1 MKNIDFKRFVLVLRR
16 EWQAAWKMLAVYAVL
31 SILLLIVSE
40 MNILLDITLRE
51 NTFYVVTVGG
61 ALVLASRVL
70 ANIWGRRRCISTL
83 TLPASVAETFVAR
96 YLLWLV
102 LPLLFAVNMLI
113 IREFVELH
121 DFNQQIAGAYSFMW
135 ADFWRGWGFTILLT
149 IAGMHAAMLGGAFFN
164 RLVLVKTAA
173 TFGVAFLVLML
184 IVTTTSDTLHTSS
197 IFWPLLT
204 VAMVIAG
211 IAVSFRRFT
220 HRTVSQ
226 CRR

>member
-16 EWQAAWKMLAVYAVL
+16 ELQAAWKMLAAYAVL

-61 ALVLASRVL
+61 AFVLALRVL
-70 ANIWGRRRCISTL
+70 ANIWGRRRCISAL
-83 TLPASVAETFVAR
+83 TLPASAAEIFVAR

-113 IREFVELH
+113 IRELIELY
-121 DFNQQIAGAYSFMW
+121 DFNQHIADAYSFMW
-135 ADFWRGWGFTILLT
+135 ADFWQGWGFTILLMV
-149 IAGMHAAMLGGAFFN
+149 AGMHAALLGGAFFS

-204 VAMVIAG
+204 VTMVVAG

-220 HRTVSQ
+220 HRTVMNFKS
-226 CRR
+226 